1 MPLFRLILETESFVQ
16 AKCKSLENRA
26 PLVKVWDLES
36 F

>member
-1 MPLFRLILETESFVQ
+1 MPLFSLILESFVQ